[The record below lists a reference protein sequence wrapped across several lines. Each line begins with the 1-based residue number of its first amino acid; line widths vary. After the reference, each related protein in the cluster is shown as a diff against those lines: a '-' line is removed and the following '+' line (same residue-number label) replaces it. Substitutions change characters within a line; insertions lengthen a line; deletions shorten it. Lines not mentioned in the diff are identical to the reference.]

1 MTNQLNQDFGLTM
14 PFNNLSF
21 GNVAFGITREIYK
34 RGLHPSI
41 FPIGN
46 VDGSAQVPDDGFNK
60 WLADRINNAE
70 KDHSRDN
77 MVLRLWHLRGSME
90 SHSRKNSQLLTFFEC
105 NDPTKHEINILKNQD
120 KVWVTNRYTQRVF
133 KLFGIDAG
141 YAPLGFDSHNFKRLE
156 KRPTIE
162 GVTSFLL
169 LGKAEKRKQTF
180 RQLNLWAKKYGNKR
194 EYRLN
199 VAIHNPFIQEAHLN
213 ALIGQSLEGKQY
225 WNIVFL
231 PFMKTNAEYNSYL
244 QSGDIVLACSM
255 AEGFGLGEYH
265 AAALGAWPVALRAH
279 SYLDFFDDSNSV
291 GVQPNGMEVLH
302 DGIFFAPN
310 QPYNQGSGFTFADD
324 DWYAAC
330 EEAEC
335 RAKTGINNN
344 GLNLQQKT
352 YKDTVDTLLKD
363 IK

>member
-1 MTNQLNQDFGLTM
+1 MTNQSIEFGLTM
-14 PFNNLSF
+14 PYNPVSF

-34 RGLHPSI
+34 RGLHPCI

-46 VDGSAQVPDDGFNK
+46 VDLSAQAPDDGFNK
-60 WLADRINNAE
+60 WLGDRINNAE

-141 YAPLGFDSHNFKRLE
+141 YAPLGFDSHNFKQLE

-162 GVTSFLL
+162 GVTTYLL

-199 VAIHNPFIQEAHLN
+199 VA
-213 ALIGQSLEGKQY
+213 
-225 WNIVFL
+225 
-231 PFMKTNAEYNSYL
+231 
-244 QSGDIVLACSM
+244 
-255 AEGFGLGEYH
+255 
-265 AAALGAWPVALRAH
+265 
-279 SYLDFFDDSNSV
+279 
-291 GVQPNGMEVLH
+291 
-302 DGIFFAPN
+302 
-310 QPYNQGSGFTFADD
+310 
-324 DWYAAC
+324 
-330 EEAEC
+330 
-335 RAKTGINNN
+335 
-344 GLNLQQKT
+344 
-352 YKDTVDTLLKD
+352 
-363 IK
+363 